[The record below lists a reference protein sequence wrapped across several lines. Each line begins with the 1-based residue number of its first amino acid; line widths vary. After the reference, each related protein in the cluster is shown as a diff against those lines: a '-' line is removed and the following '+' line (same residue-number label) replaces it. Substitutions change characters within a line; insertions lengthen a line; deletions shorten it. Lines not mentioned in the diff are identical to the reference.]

1 MITYNRTMKKIKY
14 SDFENINDIIQQF
27 DFNYD
32 APKEDGKLL
41 LFNSWESL
49 VGSKIASVSMPIE
62 LTEKAI
68 LKISCANSFVANELF
83 MQKQN
88 LMTLLKE
95 KAQELN
101 LEIKDLMFDY
111 KNWAANKQ

>member
-1 MITYNRTMKKIKY
+1 MKKIKY
-14 SDFENINDIIQQF
+14 SEFESINDIIKQF
-27 DFNYD
+27 DFKYD
-32 APKEDGKLL
+32 SSKENNKSMFFCL
-41 LFNSWESL
+41 WEDII
-49 VGSKIASVSMPIE
+49 GEKIASVSTPVE

-83 MQKQN
+83 MQKKN
-88 LMTLLKE
+88 LILLLKE

-111 KNWAANKQ
+111 KSWAANKQ

>member
-1 MITYNRTMKKIKY
+1 MKKIKY
-14 SDFENINDIIQQF
+14 SEFERIKEIIKQF

-32 APKEDGKLL
+32 FAKESNKSSFFNAWEDIVGK
-41 LFNSWESL
+41 
-49 VGSKIASVSMPIE
+49 KIASVSIPVE
-62 LTEKAI
+62 LTEKAV

-95 KAQELN
+95 KAKELN
-101 LEIKDLMFDY
+101 LEIKDLTFDY
-111 KNWAANKQ
+111 KSWTDNK